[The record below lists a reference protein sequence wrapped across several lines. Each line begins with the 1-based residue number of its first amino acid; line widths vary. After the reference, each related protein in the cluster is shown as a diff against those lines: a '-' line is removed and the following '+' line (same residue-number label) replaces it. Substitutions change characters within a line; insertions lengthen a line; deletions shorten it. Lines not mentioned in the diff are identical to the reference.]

1 MDKESLGKVYEEGEI
16 IIRQGEVGNCIYII
30 QEGQVEV
37 VSETGGHEVRLAVV
51 GEGDFIGEMALFDRD
66 VRSATVRSLGQ
77 ARVLTVDRKVFLGNF
92 KQDPSL
98 AFRIVETMS
107 HRIRKLDA
115 EVVRLKEEISRVK
128 EIVEMLKI

>member
-37 VSETGGHEVRLAVV
+37 VSETGGQEVRLAVV

-66 VRSATVRSLGQ
+66 VRSATVRSLGK
-77 ARVLTVDRKVFLGNF
+77 ARVLTVDRIVFLGNF